1 MIKKTNGHEAE
12 DETGVVPVPEILMQ
26 HNEHQK
32 DDENDRFVHYVK
44 MLTGSLTNAFH
55 LSNPFYRSELSFFF
69 RATHGLLV
77 NVKPTTTLATST
89 SPDGETII
97 LQEHDGHHFLKIGG
111 VPLMSTTAASSEQ
124 TMAEL
129 ACEPSEKAQRVLIGG
144 LGFGFTLRK
153 VLELVSVDS
162 EIVVAELL
170 QELIDWNRDY
180 LGEVNGRLLDD
191 SRVSVQLKD
200 VFKIMQGGERYD
212 VILLDVDNSPDPLV
226 QKGNARLYQR
236 RGLEI
241 ARAAL
246 RPRGRVVY
254 WSAHPD
260 PGFVKSLKQVFSK
273 VEAIPA
279 KAYPKAKRYTHTLFL
294 ALR

>member
-1 MIKKTNGHEAE
+1 
-12 DETGVVPVPEILMQ
+12 
-26 HNEHQK
+26 
-32 DDENDRFVHYVK
+32 
-44 MLTGSLTNAFH
+44 
-55 LSNPFYRSELSFFF
+55 
-69 RATHGLLV
+69 
-77 NVKPTTTLATST
+77 
-89 SPDGETII
+89 
-97 LQEHDGHHFLKIGG
+97 
-111 VPLMSTTAASSEQ
+111 MSTTAASSEQ
-124 TMAEL
+124 TMAKL
-129 ACEPSEKAQRVLIGG
+129 ACEPSEKAKRVLIGG

-153 VLELVSVDS
+153 VLELVSEDS
-162 EIVVAELL
+162 EVVVAELL

-180 LGEVNGRLLDD
+180 LGEVNGGLLDD

-200 VFKIMQGGERYD
+200 VLKIMQGGERYD
-212 VILLDVDNSPDPLV
+212 VILLDVDNSPDPPV
-226 QKGNARLYQR
+226 QKGNARLYKR

-260 PGFVKSLKQVFSK
+260 RGFVKSLKQVFSK